1 MKLTRHLKHQ
11 LRKGFGHRR
20 RRIVGLPAAVAAI
33 GISLSL
39 LLSACGG
46 GSGGSA
52 GGTVEITLAGPN
64 QWNNDPKSFGPA
76 WEDLIK
82 RFEKREPNIKVNTTV
97 LPIPEFAQ
105 TLSTQLTAGTAPE
118 LIFNQTPHEADQ
130 VVPLTKYLNQPNPYA
145 PDSKTWLQMF
155 NQNYFGPSKRNAKNQ
170 YEWVPFNLVIV
181 GVFYNKDILDKAGV
195 TPPLKN
201 YGDLIDACSKIKAAG
216 YIPFAMDNGWLGQG
230 WTYSIMNTML
240 MAKYADKLNVFDE
253 DGNPGKSEQVAAK
266 SITKAV
272 LTGQLSATKTPEV
285 GETLKLMKNFF
296 DKCATPNWSGITG
309 GASFIGGEDFV
320 GGKAAMTYGT
330 NFAADNLKDVS
341 WKYGTMPFPT
351 ITQQESTLSDGS
363 PAQFG
368 AQAGGTSYMIP
379 STTKDEKL
387 DAAIKFL
394 QFATSPEGGQPW
406 LDKSGGIPATAD
418 GDPAPGLE
426 GLMSGDWF
434 KTPALAGVDPQ
445 PKANASKPQF
455 DGYLLGSKNLQQTL
469 DAMQKD
475 WIAGSKEA
483 VKDGGYTEAWAKQN
497 G

>member
-1 MKLTRHLKHQ
+1 MHIRKHVDRRHRTNG
-11 LRKGFGHRR
+11 LRT
-20 RRIVGLPAAVAAI
+20 AMVAATLAI
-33 GISLSL
+33 ALV
-39 LLSACGG
+39 LSACGG
-46 GSGGSA
+46 GSSGGGGS
-52 GGTVEITLAGPN
+52 VEITLAGPN
-64 QWNNDPKSFGPA
+64 QWNNNPKSFGPA

-82 RFEKREPNIKVNTTV
+82 RFEQKEPDIKVNTTV
-97 LPIPEFAQ
+97 LPIPEFAS

-130 VVPLTKYLNQPNPYA
+130 VVPLTTYLMKPNPYA
-145 PDSKTWLQMF
+145 PDADKWLDLF
-155 NQNYFGPSKRNAKNQ
+155 NQNYFGPKASGARNAKNE

-181 GVFYNKDILDKAGV
+181 GVYYNKDILDKAGV
-195 TPPLKN
+195 TPPLKT
-201 YGDLIDACSKIKAAG
+201 YGDLIDACGKIKTAG

-230 WTYSIMNTML
+230 WTYNIINTML
-240 MAKYADKLNVFDE
+240 MSKYADELNEFAA
-253 DGNPGKSEQVAAK
+253 DGTPGKANQVAGK

-272 LTGQLSATKTPEV
+272 LTGEVSATKTPEIA
-285 GETLKLMKNFF
+285 ETLKLEKNFF

-330 NFAADNLKDVS
+330 NFAADSLSDVS

-351 ITQQESTLSDGS
+351 ITKADSSLSTEA

-387 DAAIKFL
+387 AAAVKFL

-406 LDKSGGIPATAD
+406 LNKSGGIPAAD
-418 GDPAPGLE
+418 DGKPAPGLE

-434 KTPALAGVDPQ
+434 RSPELAGVDPQ
-445 PKANASKPQF
+445 PKANAGKAQF
-455 DGYLLGSKNLQQTL
+455 DGYLLGSKTLPQTL
-469 DAMQKD
+469 EAMQKD
-475 WIAGSKEA
+475 WITASKES
-483 VKDGGYTEAWAKQN
+483 VKDGGYTEDWAKQ
-497 G
+497 GG